1 MDNQA
6 DSNTLPTEEQ
16 TDEVGPSIEASE
28 INEPDAA
35 AVSLPPTS
43 RSQNVG
49 LDEQPRAATAT
60 SLVAE
65 ESTDSPP
72 KSATSEQASYAGNI
86 SVPSEP
92 VTAQII
98 ETDPIADSYGPP
110 VESESA
116 MSETLSTAIANP
128 TDAATAATAPSDLPT
143 TPNDS
148 TAPSNPDGS
157 EAALEHGSDEP
168 SDASQAVVATELESE
183 QKLSDAAEEK
193 GVESDEERELNVD
206 DGPVNEASNEDAG
219 VQNEAE
225 DDAQDGEDRAADD
238 GEVDGE
244 LSQGAVDDTSAAAAE
259 PQAVPSVEDELFES
273 TGLRSRLDQWHRKR
287 YWGGFRDRRT
297 DVEYFH
303 ADTQTPTPQEIKA
316 AQAPLKFTRESQTKF
331 ERHRFAQANREAA
344 TQMTRRGCYVT
355 TETDNTMTPRRYTT
369 ADENEAFVTSKIL
382 MIQCWARRIRALRRV
397 RALREERDRRTR
409 ALMEKE
415 RRRRELAE
423 KKRRREIE
431 SRLHPKSTKDFEVLY
446 NGLETWRQQE
456 TIKINAANYSEPA
469 RLAALADLLDQEA
482 ALIQKID
489 RLQIVANEEN
499 RERKIVRL
507 LDTMSSAK
515 KWRVAKLGTVQV
527 DTPNTIRARELKD
540 LYHALNVPL
549 VSVDERLQILLHVK
563 YTVKEFDCNLTREVV
578 ELIDREG
585 DLVSRGR
592 EARSMEGLRKRISN
606 LFLQFIQTPEFNP
619 EAAQYQ
625 KFPEAGQ
632 SWKRDQ
638 AVYYCRSCTRYL
650 ASTEF
655 YLSTTL
661 THLGKCKGCT
671 TDENLATSRK
681 DDSVYSD
688 LLKLVRLQEFQ
699 RHTKSGVPADPH
711 YNAMSLLQEA
721 DMRYI
726 VERVWNRQSA
736 VSGARSLE
744 SLVLTR
750 WDPTVELSPWNCIL
764 LTKAEAGTH
773 DRAPVPEEQYSE
785 EFARKIAQK
794 HFAAKQHFFQL
805 PAMEKYLR
813 SAYVETGDGR
823 LVPAG
828 SLSLSSF

>member
-1 MDNQA
+1 MDQQA
-6 DSNTLPTEEQ
+6 DNHTPPTEGQ
-16 TDEVGPSIEASE
+16 NDEGGLIIEESE
-28 INEPDAA
+28 INEPDAT
-35 AVSLPPTS
+35 AVSRPPTS
-43 RSQNVG
+43 QSQNASP
-49 LDEQPRAATAT
+49 DDQPRATTAT
-60 SLVAE
+60 SLVVE
-65 ESTDSPP
+65 EITDSPP
-72 KSATSEQASYAGNI
+72 KSAPSDV

-92 VTAQII
+92 VVAQI
-98 ETDPIADSYGPP
+98 TDADPIADSSGPLA
-110 VESESA
+110 ESESA
-116 MSETLSTAIANP
+116 MPAALRTASADP
-128 TDAATAATAPSDLPT
+128 TNAATAPIPSDLPT
-143 TPNDS
+143 TPTDNV
-148 TAPSNPDGS
+148 TPAYPDGNA
-157 EAALEHGSDEP
+157 AALETQSEEP
-168 SDASQAVVATELESE
+168 SEVSQAVAAAELESE
-183 QKLSDAAEEK
+183 QKLSDAAEEH
-193 GVESDEERELNVD
+193 GNESTEQRESNVD
-206 DGPVNEASNEDAG
+206 KEPENEASNEDAE

-225 DDAQDGEDRAADD
+225 DDAQDGENHAED
-238 GEVDGE
+238 GEVEGE
-244 LSQGAVDDTSAAAAE
+244 QGPGAEEADASAAAE
-259 PQAVPSVEDELFES
+259 PPAVPSVEDELFES

-287 YWGGFRDRRT
+287 YRGGFRDRRT

-316 AQAPLKFTRESQTKF
+316 AQAPLKFTRDSQTKF
-331 ERHRFAQANREAA
+331 ERHRFAQASREAA
-344 TQMTRRGCYVT
+344 TQMTKRGCYVT
-355 TETDNTMTPRRYTT
+355 TETDNTITPRRYIT
-369 ADENEAFVTSKIL
+369 ADENEAFVTSKIIK
-382 MIQCWARRIRALRRV
+382 IQCWARRIRALRRV

-489 RLQIVANEEN
+489 RLQIAANEEN

-699 RHTKSGVPADPH
+699 RHTQTGVPADPH

-736 VSGARSLE
+736 VSGARALE

-750 WDPTVELSPWNCIL
+750 WDPTIELSPWNCIL

-785 EFARKIAQK
+785 EFGRKIAQK